1 MRVDIIRSGA
11 PCGFDNGDDMQ
22 CNSSILSYRGFTI
35 WIRTTGSVTRALKTW
50 SAAYQLC
57 LNNVA
62 LHQYVEVACLHSSAK
77 AAAAKAVRFAKIDID
92 TRLEVGISLRAGRHS
107 AVTERVSSVWLL
119 RLAESRHRKI

>member
-1 MRVDIIRSGA
+1 
-11 PCGFDNGDDMQ
+11 MQ
-22 CNSSILSYRGFTI
+22 CNSSILYRGFTI
-35 WIRTTGSVTRALKTW
+35 WIRITGSVTRALKTW
-50 SAAYQLC
+50 SAVYQLC

-107 AVTERVSSVWLL
+107 AVRERVSPVWLL